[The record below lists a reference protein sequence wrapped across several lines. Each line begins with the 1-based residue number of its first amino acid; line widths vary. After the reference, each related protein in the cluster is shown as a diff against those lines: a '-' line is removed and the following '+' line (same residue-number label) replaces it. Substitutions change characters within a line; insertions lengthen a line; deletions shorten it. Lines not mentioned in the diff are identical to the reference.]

1 MLGIEGQGHR
11 AAARHDI
18 LPATRPQGDGAA
30 TAAMVRHRRHATLGA
45 PDEARYAPPIST
57 TPFATDIAMTDDH
70 SARAAELSL
79 ALQAFH
85 RALLHA
91 EIGGDP
97 AYDSPYTKLF
107 ALIGEPRFAWMK
119 GVPELIA
126 RIDEHRNDATIA
138 GPGVLEGLREEARAF
153 LGEGRL
159 KPDGTFRLRHLTAI
173 QKEPDVGLATGRLR
187 RVLAGRA

>member
-1 MLGIEGQGHR
+1 
-11 AAARHDI
+11 
-18 LPATRPQGDGAA
+18 
-30 TAAMVRHRRHATLGA
+30 
-45 PDEARYAPPIST
+45 
-57 TPFATDIAMTDDH
+57 MTDEH
-70 SARAAELSL
+70 VARAAELSL

-126 RIDEHRNDATIA
+126 RIDQHRDDGTIGEPGQLDA
-138 GPGVLEGLREEARAF
+138 LREEARAL
-153 LGEGRL
+153 LGEGKL
-159 KPDGTFRLRHLTAI
+159 KPDETFRLRHMMAL

-187 RVLAGRA
+187 KVLAVRA

>member
-1 MLGIEGQGHR
+1 
-11 AAARHDI
+11 
-18 LPATRPQGDGAA
+18 
-30 TAAMVRHRRHATLGA
+30 
-45 PDEARYAPPIST
+45 
-57 TPFATDIAMTDDH
+57 MTDDH
-70 SARAAELSL
+70 AARASELSL

-126 RIDEHRNDATIA
+126 RIDQHRDDGTFAEPGQMDA
-138 GPGVLEGLREEARAF
+138 LREEARAF
-153 LGEGRL
+153 LGEGKL
-159 KPDGTFRLRHLTAI
+159 EPDETFRLRHLMAI
-173 QKEPDVGLATGRLR
+173 QREPDVGLATGRLR
-187 RVLAGRA
+187 KVLAGRT

>member
-1 MLGIEGQGHR
+1 MTEEH
-11 AAARHDI
+11 AAR
-18 LPATRPQGDGAA
+18 A
-30 TAAMVRHRRHATLGA
+30 V
-45 PDEARYAPPIST
+45 
-57 TPFATDIAMTDDH
+57 
-70 SARAAELSL
+70 ELSL

-107 ALIGEPRFAWMK
+107 ALIGDPRFAWMK

-126 RIDEHRNDATIA
+126 RIDQHVDEGTIA
-138 GPGVLEGLREEARAF
+138 EPGRLHALREEARAL
-153 LGEGRL
+153 LGEGDL
-159 KPDGTFRLRHLTAI
+159 KPDDTFRLRHLMAL

-187 RVLAGRA
+187 KALAVRS